1 MNNRRVA
8 DAAHRLTPRDLAG
21 AATLVLRTG
30 KKSYALARFTG

>member
-1 MNNRRVA
+1 VNNRRVA